1 MESRHAALAYKDASI
16 ESAPPIQIVRLL
28 YQGALRFLDNAAE
41 TDPIAE
47 RARFDDALLRADA
60 VVAELRLALEH
71 EQAPE
76 LTEQLSRLYLFIEER
91 IRAALRERSTQPI
104 GEARAILARLND
116 AWSQLDVGAAADPQR
131 NVA

>member
-1 MESRHAALAYKDASI
+1 MESRDAALAYKDASI

-41 TDPIAE
+41 TDPTAE

-60 VVAELRLALEH
+60 VVAELRLALAHEH
-71 EQAPE
+71 APE

-91 IRAALRERSTQPI
+91 IRAALRERSTRPI

-116 AWSQLDVGAAADPQR
+116 AWSQLDVGAAADSRR